1 MAKKI
6 ALGKGIASLLQDA
19 APAPVVNNAY
29 NAHFGNENAP
39 AVPVEKEIEIRV
51 ENTPLLVDIGAIK
64 TNPNQPRKIFKEKDL
79 EELAESIKENGI
91 IQPLIVAELDNGEYE
106 LVAGERR
113 LRASKK
119 IGLEQVPV
127 VVKRATDREKM
138 IMSIIENVQRSDL
151 NCVEEALAYYQLMN
165 EYKLTQ
171 EDVAKKLGKERSTV
185 ANFLRVLNL
194 PRPVI
199 DLLQKEVLSFGH
211 AKILAS
217 VKEREDAIRLANEAV
232 SKSWSVRELEQ
243 ALKAKKP
250 LKEKES
256 RKNPFFDEKLDQFRK
271 SLEQKTGFH
280 YSLTSGKNGSGTISL
295 KFSNEAEFNDIY
307 EFLLSK

>member
-1 MAKKI
+1 M
-6 ALGKGIASLLQDA
+6 ALGKGIASLLHDA
-19 APAPVVNNAY
+19 APATVVNQTY
-29 NAHFGNENAP
+29 NAHFNNSEAP
-39 AVPVEKEIEIRV
+39 AVPVEKEIEVRV
-51 ENTPLLVDIGAIK
+51 ENTPLLVDVGSIK

-79 EELAESIKENGI
+79 EELSESIKENGI
-91 IQPLIVAELDNGEYE
+91 IQPLIVAELEGGQFE

-113 LRASKK
+113 LRAAKK
-119 IGLEQVPV
+119 AGLEQVPV

-171 EDVAKKLGKERSTV
+171 EEVAKKLGKERSTI

-199 DLLQKEVLSFGH
+199 DLLQKEMLSFGH
-211 AKILAS
+211 AKILAA

-232 SKSWSVRELEQ
+232 AKTWSVRELEQ
-243 ALKAKKP
+243 AIKAKKP
-250 LKEKES
+250 LKEKAPKS
-256 RKNPFFDEKLDQFRK
+256 NPFFDEKLDQFRK

-280 YSLTSGKNGSGTISL
+280 YGITSGKNGSGQIIL